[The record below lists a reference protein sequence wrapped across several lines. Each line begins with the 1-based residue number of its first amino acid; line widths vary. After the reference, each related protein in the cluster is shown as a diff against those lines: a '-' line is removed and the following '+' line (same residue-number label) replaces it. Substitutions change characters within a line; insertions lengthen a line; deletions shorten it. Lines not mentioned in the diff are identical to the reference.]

1 MTASDLPA
9 AIFFDLDDTILD
21 DSANVDA
28 GWQTAVETHARELA
42 GIDLDAL
49 LAAIHTV
56 RKWYWSD
63 PARAEVGRLNLRAA
77 STGIVAEALSR
88 LGTPKPEVARRIAH
102 LYRDMREQ
110 DRALFPGA
118 LEALERVRGLGIK
131 MALLTNG
138 DAIGQRAKITQFDLA
153 RHFDYICVEGEFGCG
168 KPDERVYRGA
178 LTALR
183 AQPSS
188 TWMVGDNLEW
198 DVAAPMRL
206 GLTGIWLDRF
216 ATGLPEGA
224 TVTPHRIVL
233 AISELLDGS
242 VQRSDTR

>member
-1 MTASDLPA
+1 MTASDLPT

-21 DSANVDA
+21 DSANVDP
-28 GWQTAVETHARELA
+28 GWRTAVETHAQQLV
-42 GIDLDAL
+42 GVDLEAL
-49 LAAIHTV
+49 LATIHVV
-56 RKWYWSD
+56 RAWYWSD
-63 PARAEVGRLNLRAA
+63 ADRHRIGRADLRAA
-77 STGIVAEALSR
+77 STGIAAEAMSR
-88 LGTPKPEVARRIAH
+88 LGAGDTELARSIAH
-102 LYRDMREQ
+102 LYRDIRESG
-110 DRALFPGA
+110 RALFPGA
-118 LEALERVRGLGIK
+118 LETLERVRRLGIK

-168 KPDERVYRGA
+168 KPDARVYRSA
-178 LTALR
+178 LTALS
-183 AQPSS
+183 AEPGN

-224 TVTPHRIVL
+224 AVTPHRIVL
-233 AISELLDGS
+233 AISELIQD
-242 VQRSDTR
+242 

>member
-21 DSANVDA
+21 DSANADET
-28 GWQTAVETHARELA
+28 WKTAVETHIRELS
-42 GIDLDAL
+42 GVDLDAL
-49 LAAIHTV
+49 IEGIHAV

-63 PARAEVGRLNLRAA
+63 PERHRIGRADLRAA
-77 STGIVAEALSR
+77 STGIVAEALSH
-88 LGTPKPEVARRIAH
+88 LGSPEPDLARRIAH

-118 LEALERVRGLGIK
+118 LEALERVRDLGIK

-178 LTALR
+178 LTSLNAEP
-183 AQPSS
+183 AT

-206 GLTGIWLDRF
+206 GLTGIWLDRHL
-216 ATGLPEGA
+216 TGLPA
-224 TVTPHRIVL
+224 NAPITPHRIVF
-233 AISELLDGS
+233 AISEL
-242 VQRSDTR
+242 VAC

>member
-1 MTASDLPA
+1 VTASDLPA

-21 DSANVDA
+21 DSANTDEH
-28 GWQTAVETHARELA
+28 WRTAAEIHTRELA
-42 GIDLDAL
+42 GLDIDGL
-49 LAAIHTV
+49 LEAIQSMRT
-56 RKWYWSD
+56 WYWSD
-63 PARAEVGRLNLRAA
+63 PERHQVGRLDLRAA
-77 STGIVAEALSR
+77 STGIVAEALALLNSPDPD
-88 LGTPKPEVARRIAH
+88 LAKRIAH

-118 LEALERVRGLGIK
+118 LEALERVRSLGIR

-138 DAIGQRAKITQFDLA
+138 DATGQRAKITQFDLA

-183 AQPSS
+183 VEPAT

-216 ATGLPEGA
+216 ATGLPEDT

-233 AISELLDGS
+233 AISELIQD
-242 VQRSDTR
+242 

>member
-1 MTASDLPA
+1 MTSPDLPA

-21 DSANVDA
+21 DSANVYEA
-28 GWQTAVETHARELA
+28 WRTAVESHQRELA
-42 GIDLDAL
+42 GLGLEAL
-49 LAAIHTV
+49 LTTIETV
-56 RKWYWSD
+56 REWYWSD
-63 PARAEVGRLNLRAA
+63 TSRHKVGRMDLRAA
-77 STGIVAEALSR
+77 STGIAAEAMYRHGASD
-88 LGTPKPEVARRIAH
+88 PELARRIAH
-102 LYRDMREQ
+102 LYRDIRESG
-110 DRALFPGA
+110 RALFPGA
-118 LEALERVRGLGIK
+118 LDTLEHVRSLGIK

-183 AQPSS
+183 ADPAT

-206 GLTGIWLDRF
+206 GLTGIWLDRHL
-216 ATGLPEGA
+216 TGLPNNA
-224 TVTPHRIVL
+224 PVTPHRIVL
-233 AISELLDGS
+233 AISELIQD
-242 VQRSDTR
+242 

>member
-21 DSANVDA
+21 DSANADEH
-28 GWQTAVETHARELA
+28 WRTAVDTHTRDLA
-42 GIDLDAL
+42 GLNLDAVL
-49 LAAIHTV
+49 DTV
-56 RKWYWSD
+56 QAVRRWYWSD
-63 PARAEVGRLNLRAA
+63 PERAQVGRADLRAA
-77 STGIVAEALSR
+77 STGIVAEALAR
-88 LGTPKPEVARRIAH
+88 LGSAEPDLARRIAH

-118 LEALERVRGLGIK
+118 LEALERVRSLGIK

-178 LTALR
+178 LTDLR
-183 AQPSS
+183 AEPAT

-216 ATGLPEGA
+216 ATGLPEGSA
-224 TVTPHRIVL
+224 ITPHRIVL

-242 VQRSDTR
+242 A

>member
-1 MTASDLPA
+1 MTAFELPA

-21 DSANVDA
+21 DSANVEA
-28 GWQTAVETHARELA
+28 GWRSAVETHTRELA
-42 GIDLDAL
+42 GVDVDAL
-49 LAAIHTV
+49 LATIDSV

-63 PARAEVGRLNLRAA
+63 PERHRIGRADLRAA
-77 STGIVAEALSR
+77 SSRIVAEALSR
-88 LGTPKPEVARRIAH
+88 LDSPDPELARRIAH

-118 LEALERVRGLGIK
+118 LEALENVRSLGIK

-138 DAIGQRAKITQFDLA
+138 DAIGQRAKINQFDLA

-178 LTALR
+178 LASLKADPAT
-183 AQPSS
+183 

-216 ATGLPEGA
+216 ATGLPAGTA
-224 TVTPHRIVL
+224 VTPHRIVL
-233 AISELLDGS
+233 AISELI
-242 VQRSDTR
+242 